1 MHKVHRPDLIRSHRR
16 PAVFPQLGLDP
27 TLGRLV
33 TQLQAHLAIQAAD
46 ALDVHPPA
54 FTPQQHVNTPIAIA
68 HTNSRNLLDPFTQ
81 LSLPG
86 STGAV
91 VVGRSFDRQR
101 TASAS
106 NAHPPGRPYV
116 IHHLPLSDRLQNFR
130 RITSCNIALSS
141 DRSATIFFSLPFSSS
156 SWRSRFIS
164 DGIKPAYFL
173 RQL

>member
-1 MHKVHRPDLIRSHRR
+1 
-16 PAVFPQLGLDP
+16 
-27 TLGRLV
+27 
-33 TQLQAHLAIQAAD
+33 QANLAIEPVHALRIHSPALAA
-46 ALDVHPPA
+46 
-54 FTPQQHVNTPIAIA
+54 QQHMDAPIAVA
-68 HTNSRNLLDPFTQ
+68 HAGRRNLLDPFGQ

-91 VVGRSFDRQR
+91 VVGRSLHRQR
-101 TASAS
+101 SASTS
-106 NAHPPGRPYV
+106 NAHPPGRTHM
-116 IHHLPLSDRLQNFR
+116 IHHWPLSGRPQNFR

-164 DGIKPAYFL
+164 EGIRPAYFL